1 MIREQTVLLKIWY
14 DDSQSEEPAKWDWPE
29 LLGLGFHMDES
40 EGVSVLEVDGMKIP
54 DNQGNLVHDQNE
66 ED

>member
-14 DDSQSEEPAKWDWPE
+14 EDTTSEEPAKWDWPE
-29 LLGLGFHMDES
+29 LLGLGFHIDEC
-40 EGVSVLEVDGMKIP
+40 EGVSVLEVDGNKISS
-54 DNQGNLVHDQNE
+54 NKGNLVHDQDD